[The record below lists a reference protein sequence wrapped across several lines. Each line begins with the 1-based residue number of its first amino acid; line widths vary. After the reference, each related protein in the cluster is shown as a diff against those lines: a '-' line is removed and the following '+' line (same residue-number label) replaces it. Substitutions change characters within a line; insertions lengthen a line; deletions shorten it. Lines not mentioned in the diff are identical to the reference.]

1 MDKTNSLRKETM
13 TSKKIGGT
21 NIMDVIKITKI
32 SLTIKN
38 NQLNTFLL
46 SLKGRMEDL
55 LERIINLLIKFI
67 SLMEICKICRKE

>member
-21 NIMDVIKITKI
+21 NIMEVIKITKI

-67 SLMEICKICRKE
+67 SHMEICKICRKE

>member
-21 NIMDVIKITKI
+21 NIMEVIKITKI